1 MTMPPA
7 DASSLLAS
15 LASSL
20 PKRHVLTGEQAEG
33 YEVDGLRPTAVA
45 LPESVDE
52 VSAVMAA
59 AREQRAAVVPW
70 GGGTAMALGN
80 LPRTY
85 DLALV
90 TRSLSRVLEYE
101 PADLT
106 LSVQAGITMA
116 ALADELKRHGQ
127 FLPLD
132 APDEATLGGVLATG
146 AFGPRR
152 HAYGPVRDWVL
163 GVRVVHADG
172 RVTKAGGRVVKN
184 VAGYD
189 MTKLYLG
196 SLGTLGIIVE
206 ASLKVTPLPTMEET
220 WAAVCPSS
228 VEAIRLALDA
238 DARGLR
244 LSALTVAGP
253 LGPDGPLATAGLDHR
268 GYAVLA
274 QAVGTRAAVERSL
287 RDLDAVAADHGLT
300 GGGARLSD
308 ADQVWGALRA
318 LARPALSDNVLLVRA
333 LLSPRRLLPWLERT
347 AALAAKT
354 GLAPALAAHVGTGC
368 VFTRWQSPGLGGERG
383 RGLLTALSESA
394 VTLGG
399 AAIVDGCAVEL
410 KHHVDVW
417 GRPRADFALM
427 RRLKEQFDPHGTL
440 NPGRFLGRL

>member
-1 MTMPPA
+1 MTMPPT
-7 DASSLLAS
+7 DSSALLAS

-20 PKRHVLTGEQAEG
+20 SNRRVLTGEQVDG

-52 VSAVMAA
+52 VSAVLAA
-59 AREQRAAVVPW
+59 ACKQRAAVVPW

-90 TRSLSRVLEYE
+90 TRSLGRVLEYQ

-106 LSVQAGITMA
+106 LTVQAGITMA

-132 APDEATLGGVLATG
+132 APEEATLGGVLATG
-146 AFGPRR
+146 TFGPWR

-196 SLGTLGIIVE
+196 SLGTLGIVVE
-206 ASLKVTPLPTMEET
+206 ASLKVTPLPAMEET
-220 WAAVCPSS
+220 WAAVRPSS
-228 VEAIRLALDA
+228 VEAVRLALDA
-238 DARGLR
+238 GSRGLR
-244 LSALTVAGP
+244 LAALTVAGP

-274 QAVGTRAAVERSL
+274 QAVGIRAAVERSL

-300 GGGARLSD
+300 GGGTRLNGS
-308 ADQVWGALRA
+308 DQVWGSLRD
-318 LARPALSDNVLLVRA
+318 LARPTLSDNVLLVRA
-333 LLSPRRLLPWLERT
+333 LLSPRRLSPWLERT

-354 GLAPALAAHVGTGC
+354 GLAPALAAHVGAGC
-368 VFTRWQSPGLGGERG
+368 VFTRWQGPGLGGERG
-383 RGLLTALSESA
+383 RGLLAALSESA

-417 GRPRADFALM
+417 GRTRADFALM
-427 RRLKEQFDPHGTL
+427 RRLKEQFDPHRTL

>member
-1 MTMPPA
+1 MSPVETSP
-7 DASSLLAS
+7 LLDS
-15 LASSL
+15 LASRL
-20 PKRHVLTGEQAEG
+20 PEGRLLSGEQVER
-33 YEVDGLRPTAVA
+33 YEVDGLRPTAVV
-45 LPESVDE
+45 LPESVNE
-52 VSAVMAA
+52 VSTVLAA
-59 AREQRAAVVPW
+59 ACQHRAGVVPW

-85 DLALV
+85 DLGLV
-90 TRSLSRVLEYE
+90 TRCLDQVLEYE

-106 LSVQAGITMA
+106 LTVQAGITMSV
-116 ALADELKRHGQ
+116 LAEELKRHGQ

-132 APDEATLGGVLATG
+132 ATKDATLGGVLATG

-152 HAYGPVRDWVL
+152 YAYGPVRDWVL

-172 RVTKAGGRVVKN
+172 RVTKAGGKVVKN

-196 SLGTLGIIVE
+196 SLGTLGVIAE
-206 ASLKVTPLPTMEET
+206 ASLRVIPLPAMEET
-220 WAAVCPSS
+220 WVAACPSS
-228 VEAIRLALDA
+228 TEAARLALDIGSRA
-238 DARGLR
+238 LR
-244 LSALTVAGP
+244 LGALTVAGP
-253 LGPDGPLATAGLDHR
+253 LGSDGPLAEAGLGSR

-274 QAVGTRAAVERSL
+274 QAAGTRAAVERSL
-287 RDLDAVAADHGLT
+287 RDLDGLARDHGLAE
-300 GGGARLSD
+300 GGARLGTASE
-308 ADQVWGALRA
+308 VWQALRT
-318 LARPALSDNVLLVRA
+318 LGRPALGDNVLLVRA
-333 LLSPRRLLPWLERT
+333 VLPSSRVVPYLERT

-354 GLAPALAAHVGTGC
+354 ALAPALAAHVGAGC
-368 VFTRWQSPGLGGERG
+368 VFTRWQAPGLGGERG

-399 AAIVDGCAVEL
+399 AAVVEGCGLEL

>member
-1 MTMPPA
+1 MTMSPVDTSA
-7 DASSLLAS
+7 LLDS

-20 PKRHVLTGEQAEG
+20 PEGRLLTGEEVER
-33 YEVDGLRPTAVA
+33 YEVDGLRPAAVA
-45 LPESVDE
+45 LPESADE
-52 VSAVMAA
+52 VSAVLTAA
-59 AREQRAAVVPW
+59 CEQRAAVVPW
-70 GGGTAMALGN
+70 GSGTAMALGN

-90 TRSLSRVLEYE
+90 TRSLSRILEYE

-106 LSVQAGITMA
+106 LTVQAGITMA

-132 APDEATLGGVLATG
+132 APEEATLGGVLATG

-172 RVTKAGGRVVKN
+172 RATKAGGRVVKN

-196 SLGTLGIIVE
+196 SLGTLGVIVE
-206 ASLKVTPLPTMEET
+206 ASLKVTPLPAVEET

-228 VEAIRLALDA
+228 LEAVRLALDA
-238 DARGLR
+238 DSRGLR

-253 LGPDGPLATAGLDHR
+253 LGRDGPLAAAGLDSR

-274 QAVGTRAAVERSL
+274 QAMGTQAAVERSL
-287 RDLDAVAADHGLT
+287 QDLDALAGDHGLA
-300 GGGARLSD
+300 GGGARLGG
-308 ADQVWGALRA
+308 ADEVWEALRA
-318 LARPALSDNVLLVRA
+318 LARPALADNVLLVRA
-333 LLSPRRLLPWLERT
+333 LLSPRRVLPWLERT
-347 AALAAKT
+347 AGLAAKT

-368 VFTRWQSPGLGGERG
+368 IFTRWQGPGLGGERG
-383 RGLLTALSESA
+383 RGLLAALSESA

-399 AAIVDGCAVEL
+399 AAVVEGCAIEL

>member
-1 MTMPPA
+1 MSPA
-7 DASSLLAS
+7 DTSALLDS

-20 PKRHVLTGEQAEG
+20 PKGHVLTGEQAEG
-33 YEVDGLRPTAVA
+33 YEVDGLRPAAVV

-52 VSAVMAA
+52 VSAVLAA
-59 AREQRAAVVPW
+59 ACEQRAAVVPW

-90 TRSLSRVLEYE
+90 TRCLSRMLEYE

-106 LSVQAGITMA
+106 LTVQAGITMA
-116 ALADELKRHGQ
+116 ALASELKRHGQ

-132 APDEATLGGVLATG
+132 APEEATLGGVLATG

-163 GVRVVHADG
+163 GVRIVQADG
-172 RVTKAGGRVVKN
+172 RATKSGGRVVKN

-196 SLGTLGIIVE
+196 SLGTLGVIVE
-206 ASLKVTPLPTMEET
+206 ASLKVTPLPAVEET

-228 VEAIRLALDA
+228 GEAVRLALDA
-238 DARGLR
+238 NSRRLR
-244 LSALTVAGP
+244 LGALTVAGP
-253 LGPDGPLATAGLDHR
+253 LGPDGPLAAIKLDSR

-274 QAVGTRAAVERSL
+274 QAMGTRAAVERSL
-287 RDLDAVAADHGLT
+287 RDLDALAGDHGLT
-300 GGGARLSD
+300 VGARLGG
-308 ADQVWGALRA
+308 ADKVWDALRVI
-318 LARPALSDNVLLVRA
+318 ARPALEDNVLLVKA
-333 LLSPRRLLPWLERT
+333 LLSPRRVSPWLERT

-368 VFTRWQSPGLGGERG
+368 VFTRWQGPGLGGERG
-383 RGLLTALSESA
+383 HGLLTALSESA
-394 VTLGG
+394 ATLGG
-399 AAIVDGCAVEL
+399 AAVLEGCAIEL

-417 GRPRADFALM
+417 GRTRADFALM

>member
-1 MTMPPA
+1 MTMSPVDTSA
-7 DASSLLAS
+7 LLDS

-20 PKRHVLTGEQAEG
+20 PEGRLLTGEEVER
-33 YEVDGLRPTAVA
+33 YEVDGLRPAAVA
-45 LPESVDE
+45 LPESADE
-52 VSAVMAA
+52 VSAVLTAA
-59 AREQRAAVVPW
+59 CEQRAAVVPW

-90 TRSLSRVLEYE
+90 TRSLSRILEYE

-106 LSVQAGITMA
+106 LTVQAGITMA

-132 APDEATLGGVLATG
+132 APEEATLGGVLATG

-172 RVTKAGGRVVKN
+172 RATKAGGRVVKN

-196 SLGTLGIIVE
+196 SLGTLGVIVE
-206 ASLKVTPLPTMEET
+206 ASLKVTPLPAVEET

-228 VEAIRLALDA
+228 LEAVRLALDA
-238 DARGLR
+238 DSRGLR

-253 LGPDGPLATAGLDHR
+253 LGRDGPLAAAGLDSR

-274 QAVGTRAAVERSL
+274 QAMGTQAAVERSL
-287 RDLDAVAADHGLT
+287 QDLDALAGDHGLT
-300 GGGARLSD
+300 GGGARLGG
-308 ADQVWGALRA
+308 ADEVWEALRA
-318 LARPALSDNVLLVRA
+318 LARPALADNVLLVRA
-333 LLSPRRLLPWLERT
+333 LLSPRRVLPWLERT
-347 AALAAKT
+347 AGLAAKT

-368 VFTRWQSPGLGGERG
+368 VFTRWQGPGLGGERG
-383 RGLLTALSESA
+383 RGLLAALSESA

-399 AAIVDGCAVEL
+399 AAVVEGCAIEL

>member
-1 MTMPPA
+1 MTMSPVDTSA
-7 DASSLLAS
+7 LLDS

-20 PKRHVLTGEQAEG
+20 PEGRLLTGEEVER
-33 YEVDGLRPTAVA
+33 YEVDGLRPAAVA
-45 LPESVDE
+45 LPESADE
-52 VSAVMAA
+52 VSAVLTAA
-59 AREQRAAVVPW
+59 CEQRAAVVPW
-70 GGGTAMALGN
+70 GSGTAMALGN

-90 TRSLSRVLEYE
+90 TRSLSRIMEYE

-106 LSVQAGITMA
+106 LTVQAGITMA

-127 FLPLD
+127 LLPLD
-132 APDEATLGGVLATG
+132 APEEATLGGVLATG

-172 RVTKAGGRVVKN
+172 RATKAGGRVVKN

-196 SLGTLGIIVE
+196 SLGTLGVIVE
-206 ASLKVTPLPTMEET
+206 ASLKVTPLPAVEET

-228 VEAIRLALDA
+228 LEAVRLALDA
-238 DARGLR
+238 DSRGLR

-253 LGPDGPLATAGLDHR
+253 LGRDGPLAAAGLDSR

-274 QAVGTRAAVERSL
+274 QAMGTQAAVERSL
-287 RDLDAVAADHGLT
+287 QDLDALAGDHGLT
-300 GGGARLSD
+300 GGGARLGG
-308 ADQVWGALRA
+308 ADEVWEALRA
-318 LARPALSDNVLLVRA
+318 LARPALADNVLLVRA
-333 LLSPRRLLPWLERT
+333 LLSPRRVLPWLERT
-347 AALAAKT
+347 AGLAAKT

-368 VFTRWQSPGLGGERG
+368 VFTRWQGPGLGGERG
-383 RGLLTALSESA
+383 RGLLAALSESA

-399 AAIVDGCAVEL
+399 AAVVEGCAIEL
-410 KHHVDVW
+410 KHHVDIW

>member
-1 MTMPPA
+1 MTMSPVQ
-7 DASSLLAS
+7 ASVLLDS
-15 LASSL
+15 LASRL
-20 PKRHVLTGEQAEG
+20 PKGRLLTGVEVER
-33 YEVDGLRPTAVA
+33 YEVDGLRPAAVA
-45 LPESVDE
+45 LPESVEE
-52 VSAVMAA
+52 VSAVLAA
-59 AREQRAAVVPW
+59 ACGQRAAVAPW

>member
-1 MTMPPA
+1 MTMSPVNTSA
-7 DASSLLAS
+7 LLDS

-20 PKRHVLTGEQAEG
+20 SKHRVLTGEQAEG
-33 YEVDGLRPTAVA
+33 YEVDGLRPAAVA
-45 LPESVDE
+45 LPESVEE
-52 VSAVMAA
+52 VSAVLAA
-59 AREQRAAVVPW
+59 ACKQRAAVVPW
-70 GGGTAMALGN
+70 GSGTAMALGN

-90 TRSLSRVLEYE
+90 TRPLSRILEHE

-106 LSVQAGITMA
+106 LTVQAGITMA
-116 ALADELKRHGQ
+116 ALASELKRHGQ

-132 APDEATLGGVLATG
+132 APAEATLGGVLATG

-163 GVRVVHADG
+163 GMRIVHADG
-172 RVTKAGGRVVKN
+172 RATKSGGRVVKN

-196 SLGTLGIIVE
+196 SLGTLGVIVE
-206 ASLKVTPLPTMEET
+206 ASLKVTPLPPVEET

-228 VEAIRLALDA
+228 GEAVRLALDA
-238 DARGLR
+238 ASRGLR
-244 LSALTVAGP
+244 LGALTVAGP
-253 LGPDGPLATAGLDHR
+253 LGPDGPLTTTRLDGR

-274 QAVGTRAAVERSL
+274 QAAGTRAGVERSL
-287 RDLDAVAADHGLT
+287 RDLDALASDHGLT
-300 GGGARLSD
+300 GGGTRLGSD
-308 ADQVWGALRA
+308 SEVWEALRA
-318 LARPALSDNVLLVRA
+318 LARPALADNVLLVKA
-333 LLSPRRLLPWLERT
+333 LLSPRRVLPWLERT

-354 GLAPALAAHVGTGC
+354 GLAPALAAHVGAGC
-368 VFTRWQSPGLGGERG
+368 VFTRWQGPGLGGERG

-394 VTLGG
+394 ATLGG
-399 AAIVDGCAVEL
+399 AAVVEGCAIEL

>member
-1 MTMPPA
+1 MTMPPV
-7 DASSLLAS
+7 DTSSLLSS

-20 PKRHVLTGEQAEG
+20 PKQRVLTGEQAEG
-33 YEVDGLRPTAVA
+33 YDVDGLRPAAVA
-45 LPESVDE
+45 LPESVE
-52 VSAVMAA
+52 EASAVLAA
-59 AREQRAAVVPW
+59 ACEQRAAVVPW
-70 GGGTAMALGN
+70 GSGTAMALGN

-90 TRSLSRVLEYE
+90 TRSLGQILEYE

-106 LSVQAGITMA
+106 LTVQAGITMA
-116 ALADELKRHGQ
+116 ALADELRRHGQ

-132 APDEATLGGVLATG
+132 APEKATLGGVLATG
-146 AFGPRR
+146 AFGPWR
-152 HAYGPVRDWVL
+152 HAYGPARDWVL

-196 SLGTLGIIVE
+196 SLGTLGVIVE
-206 ASLKVTPLPTMEET
+206 ASLKVTPLPAAAET
-220 WAAVCPSS
+220 WAAACPSS
-228 VEAIRLALDA
+228 GEAVRLALDA
-238 DARGLR
+238 DSRGLR
-244 LSALTVAGP
+244 LAALTVAGP
-253 LGPDGPLATAGLDHR
+253 LGPDGPLAATRLDSR

-287 RDLDAVAADHGLT
+287 RDLDALAVDHGLT
-300 GGGARLSD
+300 GGGARLGG
-308 ADQVWGALRA
+308 ADEVWQAVRA
-318 LARPALSDNVLLVRA
+318 LARPTLADDVLLVRA
-333 LLSPRRLLPWLERT
+333 LLSPRRVSPWLERT

-354 GLAPALAAHVGTGC
+354 GLAPALAAHAGTGC
-368 VFTRWQSPGLGGERG
+368 VFTRWQGSGLGGDRG
-383 RGLLTALSESA
+383 RGLLAALSESA

-399 AAIVDGCAVEL
+399 AAVADGCAVEL

-417 GRPRADFALM
+417 GRARADFTLM

>member
-1 MTMPPA
+1 MTMPPT

-15 LASSL
+15 LASRL
-20 PKRHVLTGEQAEG
+20 PKRHILTGEQAEG

-59 AREQRAAVVPW
+59 ACEQRAAVVPW

-85 DLALV
+85 DVALV

-106 LSVQAGITMA
+106 LSVQAGITMT

-132 APDEATLGGVLATG
+132 APEEATLGGVLAAG
-146 AFGPRR
+146 AFGPWR

-206 ASLKVTPLPTMEET
+206 ASLRVTPLPTMEET

-228 VEAIRLALDA
+228 VEAVRLALDA

-300 GGGARLSD
+300 GGGARLSG

-368 VFTRWQSPGLGGERG
+368 VFTRWQGPGLGGERG